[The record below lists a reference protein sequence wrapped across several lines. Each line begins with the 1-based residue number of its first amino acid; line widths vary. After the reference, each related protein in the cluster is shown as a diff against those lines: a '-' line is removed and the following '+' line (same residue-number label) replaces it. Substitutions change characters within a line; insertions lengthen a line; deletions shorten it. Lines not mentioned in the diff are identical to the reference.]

1 MLAGY
6 LRLAVS
12 LRRRAG
18 DPPVAT
24 LFASTVDLLGEHGQF
39 IVGHVLSQ
47 GFLQKRNRFECADK
61 YGWAAYRKARAMN
74 GSAADAPVSS
84 SVVYGPALGLGWHRW
99 TGADHLRLS
108 ASRPPIRPS
117 FDAGRGARP
126 SLHGLAS

>member
-39 IVGHVLSQ
+39 LVGHVLSQ
-47 GFLQKRNRFECADK
+47 GFLQKRNRFECADTIPFK
-61 YGWAAYRKARAMN
+61 LSLVSAGKRMFRAASGRFAGNCWKT
-74 GSAADAPVSS
+74 DVQI
-84 SVVYGPALGLGWHRW
+84 
-99 TGADHLRLS
+99 
-108 ASRPPIRPS
+108 SRENS
-117 FDAGRGARP
+117 C
-126 SLHGLAS
+126 